1 MGSVASLESWP
12 RSKIEKWRVT
22 RREERSRQRLGDRKT
37 GEERDGER
45 EKWDVFARWANTG

>member
-22 RREERSRQRLGDRKT
+22 RREERSRQRLGDRA
-37 GEERDGER
+37 GEERDGGR